1 MRMLTEGVERA
12 RRKVLATHGEDC
24 YWFRDPRIFLPRG
37 ASSWLLFLRELL
49 QICKQNTF
57 NWR

>member
-1 MRMLTEGVERA
+1 MIFEGRFSMTDRV
-12 RRKVLATHGEDC
+12 DF

-49 QICKQNTF
+49 HVC
-57 NWR
+57 